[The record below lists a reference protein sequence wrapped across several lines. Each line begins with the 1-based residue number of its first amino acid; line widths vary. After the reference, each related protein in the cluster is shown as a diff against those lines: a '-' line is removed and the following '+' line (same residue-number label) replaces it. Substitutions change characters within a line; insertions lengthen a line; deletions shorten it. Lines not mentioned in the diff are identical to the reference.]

1 MNPRLLKLK
10 AKRRAERQRF
20 VETGEQPK
28 KYECPV
34 YQCKCRFHTEDEL
47 LEHYET
53 AHADLVELGL
63 RLRRSK
69 KSKRE

>member
-20 VETGEQPK
+20 LETGEQPK

-34 YQCKCRFHTEDEL
+34 YLCKCKYHSEDEL
-47 LEHYET
+47 LEHY
-53 AHADLVELGL
+53 D
-63 RLRRSK
+63 
-69 KSKRE
+69 